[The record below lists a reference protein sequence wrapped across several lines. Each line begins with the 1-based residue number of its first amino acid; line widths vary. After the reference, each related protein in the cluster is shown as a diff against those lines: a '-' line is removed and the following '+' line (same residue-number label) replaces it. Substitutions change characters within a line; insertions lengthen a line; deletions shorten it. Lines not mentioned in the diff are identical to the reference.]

1 MIDRELVIRKLVL
14 IGTDLEALRT
24 HARKPIE
31 EYLRSD
37 YDELAAERLLERLI
51 GRMIDV
57 NYHLIVE
64 SGEVPP
70 RDYHA
75 SFVTLGKLSILPVE
89 FAGRL
94 SAAAGLRN
102 RIVHQYDEI
111 DPEKIHEAL
120 TRAVSDVPE
129 YARHVRAFLDRGV
142 SEE

>member
-1 MIDRELVIRKLVL
+1 MIDRDLVIRKLVL
-14 IGTDLEALRT
+14 IGTDLEALRAR
-24 HARKPIE
+24 ARKPIE

-89 FAGRL
+89 FAGLPFRRRRTQE
-94 SAAAGLRN
+94 SHRS
-102 RIVHQYDEI
+102 
-111 DPEKIHEAL
+111 P
-120 TRAVSDVPE
+120 
-129 YARHVRAFLDRGV
+129 VRRDRPRED
-142 SEE
+142 S